1 MANYRRERIDE
12 DASKEL
18 ALIIR
23 TLKDPRIPSFVS
35 VTSAHVTPDMK
46 YCKAYVSVMGDDS
59 VRKEAMEGL
68 KSASGYIKKELST
81 RLRLRITPEIT
92 FALDTSLDYAVKIEG
107 ILKDIE
113 KKEAAISGPEEEK
126 E

>member
-12 DASKEL
+12 DSAKEL

-59 VRKEAMEGL
+59 VKKEAMEGL

-113 KKEAAISGPEEEK
+113 KKEAATSGPEEEK

>member
-12 DASKEL
+12 DSAKEL

-59 VRKEAMEGL
+59 VKKEAMEGL

-113 KKEAAISGPEEEK
+113 KKEAATSAPEEEK

>member
-1 MANYRRERIDE
+1 MAIYRRERIDE

-46 YCKAYVSVMGDDS
+46 YCKAYVSVMGDENT
-59 VRKEAMEGL
+59 RKEAMEGL

-81 RLRLRITPEIT
+81 RLRLRITPELT

-113 KKEAAISGPEEEK
+113 KKEAATSGPEEEK

>member
-12 DASKEL
+12 DSAKEL

-59 VRKEAMEGL
+59 VKKEAMEGL

-113 KKEAAISGPEEEK
+113 KKEAATSGPEEEK
-126 E
+126 K

>member
-12 DASKEL
+12 DSAKEL

-59 VRKEAMEGL
+59 VKKEAMEGL
-68 KSASGYIKKELST
+68 KSASGYIRKELST

-113 KKEAAISGPEEEK
+113 KKEASTSGPEEEK

>member
-12 DASKEL
+12 DSAKEL

-59 VRKEAMEGL
+59 VKKEAMEGL

-107 ILKDIE
+107 ILRDIE
-113 KKEAAISGPEEEK
+113 KKEAATSAPEEEK

>member
-12 DASKEL
+12 DSAKEL

-113 KKEAAISGPEEEK
+113 KKEAATSGPEEEK

>member
-12 DASKEL
+12 DSAKEL

-68 KSASGYIKKELST
+68 KSASGYIRKELST

-113 KKEAAISGPEEEK
+113 KKEAATSGPEEEK